1 VNKAR
6 AFSLL
11 EGPRFTRTFG
21 NACTGAGTRMKISRR
36 TTGGFTPLEIRR
48 IRKAPEL
55 RAGILTGFT
64 LIELLVVI
72 AIIAILMAILM
83 PALNRAREQGKR
95 AACLNNLHQLTIAW
109 MIYADEN
116 DNKIVNGNT
125 STGGHNKDGTCW
137 VYWSGR
143 GASEE
148 QRIEGIQTGLLY
160 PYCPNVK
167 LYKCPTGIRDELVT
181 YAIVD
186 PMNGYDAIPGAGKI
200 VKNRMEIRRPYA
212 RAVFLDE
219 GRLSPASWTVWYD
232 QERWWDQITA
242 RHGDGTNFSFADGRS
257 EYWKWKDPRTIEI
270 AKMDYD
276 YWQNTGRHGDVS
288 TSIGNQDLHKV
299 QRAAWGELGY
309 TPGN

>member
-1 VNKAR
+1 MVKR
-6 AFSLL
+6 
-11 EGPRFTRTFG
+11 
-21 NACTGAGTRMKISRR
+21 K
-36 TTGGFTPLEIRR
+36 GFTPLEIKICHQECR
-48 IRKAPEL
+48 
-55 RAGILTGFT
+55 GFLTGFT

-72 AIIAILMAILM
+72 AIIALLMAILI

-95 AACLNNLHQLTIAW
+95 AACLNNLKQLALAW
-109 MIYADEN
+109 NMYADDN

-137 VYWSGR
+137 VYWPGR

-148 QRIEGIQTGLLY
+148 NRIKGLKRGLLF
-160 PYCPNVK
+160 PYCPNIK
-167 LYKCPTGIRDELVT
+167 LYKCPTGIRGEVVT

-186 PMNGYDAIPGAGKI
+186 SMNGYDAIPGADGQI
-200 VKNRMEIRRPYA
+200 LKNRLQIRHPSN

-219 GRLSPASWTVWYD
+219 GRLSPASWTIWYD

-276 YWQNTGRHGDVS
+276 YWQSTGRHDS
-288 TSIGNQDLHKV
+288 QSSSPGNPDLYKV
-299 QRAAWGELGY
+299 QKAVWGKLGY
-309 TPGN
+309 VPSK